1 MERVTSGESKKLTE
15 IMEISPKPPTAL
27 FVNRTVITEDA
38 ARGIAEKAKLAMF
51 GIPPKKPLFGP
62 KPEDLVKIVK
72 VDKHYNNCIR
82 IRGAY
87 SIEYIKRNYYPIR
100 VEDNVLE
107 VTSGSKTY
115 KSEGGT
121 IQIGADERK
130 VYQKEGIVAYNNEA
144 DEVSVENFPIAEL
157 EANAKAALALARID
171 PASFTRLEDTTI
183 GMAITL
189 FKFRICQAPDEIGQV
204 VKEVLS
210 FTEFAMIFTPD
221 YVITLEDQRT
231 KATKIM
237 QIDGVTGRTL

>member
-1 MERVTSGESKKLTE
+1 M
-15 IMEISPKPPTAL
+15 MEISPKPPTAL
-27 FVNRTVITEDA
+27 FVNRTVITEDG
-38 ARGIAEKAKLAMF
+38 ARGIAERAKLAMF

-107 VTSGSKTY
+107 VTSGSQTY

-121 IQIGADERK
+121 IQIVADERK
-130 VYQKEGIVAYNNEA
+130 VYLKEGIVAFNNEA
-144 DEVSVENFPIAEL
+144 DEIAPESFPIGEL
-157 EANAKAALALARID
+157 EANANAALALARID
-171 PASFTRLEDTTI
+171 PVSFKRLEDTALAMTI
-183 GMAITL
+183 NV
-189 FKFRICQAPDEIGQV
+189 FKFRICQAPDEINQV
-204 VKEVLS
+204 VREVLS
-210 FTEFAMIFTPD
+210 FTEFAMIFTPY
-221 YVITLEDQRT
+221 YVVTLEDQRT
-231 KATKIM
+231 KTAKIM